1 MLALNRVVLDARTAT
16 DHFPGIGRYVA
27 NLARALAEI
36 APPGPILLYD
46 PTAPPDRLS
55 SSALTRLPC
64 AASPFGLAQQWRVPR
79 ALRRANAQLYHSTY
93 YLMPYLPGV
102 PTVLT
107 VYDLIPLRYPR
118 YFSAAQRLIFVAAH
132 RLALRTARAVLT
144 ISEATRTDLV
154 RAFGIAADKV
164 TVTPLA
170 VADHFRPQPAAIIDT
185 LRRQLGLPDRYILYV
200 GSNKPHKNL
209 ARLVEAFARARQ
221 LPTCA
226 SLYLVIAG
234 RWDARYPE
242 ARIEAHRLGVAAHV
256 VFLADV
262 ADDVLPALYSGAEV
276 FVFPSE
282 YEGFGLPV
290 LEAMAC
296 GTPVICAGRSS
307 LLEVAS
313 DAARLVDPHDVA
325 GLAAAIGE
333 LASDPEERA
342 DLRAR
347 GLAQAARFSWRRTA
361 EQTYAVY
368 SAVA

>member
-27 NLARALAEI
+27 NLACALAEI
-36 APPGPILLYD
+36 APPGPALLYD
-46 PTAPPDRLS
+46 PTTLPDRS
-55 SSALTRLPC
+55 CSSAFARLPC

-79 ALRRANAQLYHSTY
+79 ALRRANARLYHSTY
-93 YLMPYLPGV
+93 YLMPYLPGM

-118 YFSAAQRLIFVAAH
+118 YFSVAQRLIFLAAH
-132 RLALRTARAVLT
+132 RLALRTAHVVLA

-154 RAFGIAADKV
+154 RAFGIATDKV

-170 VADHFRPQPAAIIDT
+170 AADHFRPQPAPVIDA
-185 LRRQLGLPDRYILYV
+185 LRRQVGLPDRYILYV

-221 LPTCA
+221 LPRCT
-226 SLYLVIAG
+226 SLHLAIAG

-242 ARIEAHRLGVAAHV
+242 ARIKARQLGVAEHI
-256 VFLADV
+256 VFLPDV
-262 ADDVLPALYSGAEV
+262 ADDALPALYSGAEA

-296 GTPVICAGRSS
+296 GAPVICANRSS
-307 LLEVAS
+307 LPEVVG
-313 DAARLVDPHDVA
+313 DAARLVDPHDVV
-325 GLAAAIGE
+325 GLAVAIGE
-333 LASDPEERA
+333 LTSDPEEQA

-368 SAVA
+368 SAVI